1 MHIHTPENIFF
12 VYRVFRLSQKGDFIT
27 DVVHLK
33 AEGKGPRKPDH
44 EIIRHMVNT
53 TLYHCRDPYTDP
65 ILVHCTKGIGATG
78 TFIAF
83 FKLRDALYK

>member
-1 MHIHTPENIFF
+1 MMHIHTPENIFF

-27 DVVHLK
+27 DVIHLK
-33 AEGKGPRKPDH
+33 AKGQADH
-44 EIIRHMVNT
+44 EIVRYMVNM
-53 TLYHCRDPYTDP
+53 TLQHCRDPYTDP
-65 ILVHCTKGIGATG
+65 VVVHCTEGIGATG